1 MMNAQGNN
9 TMTDLKV
16 LLMDL
21 VEDLM
26 YQKAEDARSEVS
38 YSKPTE
44 EAQRR
49 LDDFLETVDV
59 VLKQSAPMVAETAVN
74 SWQGEVDRQGGS
86 FTDQEILD
94 SQTWK

>member
-1 MMNAQGNN
+1 
-9 TMTDLKV
+9 
-16 LLMDL
+16 MDL

-26 YQKAEDARSEVS
+26 YQKAEDARAEVS

-59 VLKQSAPMVAETAVN
+59 VLKQTS
-74 SWQGEVDRQGGS
+74 D
-86 FTDQEILD
+86 L
-94 SQTWK
+94 SQQTRIW

>member
-1 MMNAQGNN
+1 
-9 TMTDLKV
+9 MTDLKTR
-16 LLMDL
+16 LMDL

-26 YQKAEDARSEVS
+26 YQKSEDARAEVS

-59 VLKQSAPMVAETAVN
+59 VLKQAAPKVTTTVAD
-74 SWQGEVDRQGGS
+74 SWQGEVDRQG
-86 FTDQEILD
+86 
-94 SQTWK
+94 

>member
-1 MMNAQGNN
+1 
-9 TMTDLKV
+9 MTDLKTR
-16 LLMDL
+16 LMDL

-26 YQKAEDARSEVS
+26 YQKSEDARAEVS

-59 VLKQSAPMVAETAVN
+59 VLKQAAPKVAETAGD
-74 SWQGEVDRQGGS
+74 SWQGEIDRQGGS
-86 FTDQEILD
+86 FTAEEIENGRA
-94 SQTWK
+94 WR